1 MNKTKKKNRKKV
13 DTVKSVNN
21 SIRTS
26 VRKLNPIL
34 KSIVGKKVD
43 VAMRDLQF
51 SAKRISKDI
60 RKTIGSA
67 VANAENNFQYDI
79 DNLIVKEAYCGKK
92 IVMKR
97 FRPRAKGRAAP
108 ILKPYSS
115 VTIILSEAKQMES
128 HGQKVNP
135 VGFRL
140 GVNSGWDSVWY
151 AKKKD
156 FGNYLIEDFKIR
168 EYIKKNVINSGVAK
182 VMIERTSNKCYVT
195 IYTSRPGFVI
205 GKKGSDI
212 DKIKNNLSKFTK
224 NEVTLNIKEVKKP
237 ETNAYLVA
245 ENIAQQLVKRI
256 SYRRAMKRAMQSCI
270 RLGAKGIKVSISG
283 RLGGNEIARTE
294 WLRDGSIPSHTL
306 RADIDYAEAE
316 ALTTYGII
324 GIKVWIYKGEV
335 FAKEFSQET
344 NKVTPKEAKE

>member
-79 DNLIVKEAYCGKK
+79 DNLVGKEAYCGKK

-108 ILKPYSS
+108 ILKPWST
-115 VTIILSEAKQMES
+115 VTIILSEVKQMES
-128 HGQKVNP
+128 HG
-135 VGFRL
+135 
-140 GVNSGWDSVWY
+140 
-151 AKKKD
+151 
-156 FGNYLIEDFKIR
+156 
-168 EYIKKNVINSGVAK
+168 
-182 VMIERTSNKCYVT
+182 
-195 IYTSRPGFVI
+195 
-205 GKKGSDI
+205 
-212 DKIKNNLSKFTK
+212 TK
-224 NEVTLNIKEVKKP
+224 
-237 ETNAYLVA
+237 
-245 ENIAQQLVKRI
+245 
-256 SYRRAMKRAMQSCI
+256 S
-270 RLGAKGIKVSISG
+270 
-283 RLGGNEIARTE
+283 
-294 WLRDGSIPSHTL
+294 
-306 RADIDYAEAE
+306 
-316 ALTTYGII
+316 
-324 GIKVWIYKGEV
+324 
-335 FAKEFSQET
+335 
-344 NKVTPKEAKE
+344 